1 MKTKKKITVVVK
13 PKKAKRATVTKTEI
27 TRLGKALRGLGGL
40 AGATLGNF
48 VGQGAIGSAVG
59 TNLGA
64 SLSRWLGSGAYSV
77 RSNSLVAAASRE
89 TSNGIPSMHRTST
102 SIVVTH
108 KEYLGEILGNT
119 TFSVQNSFPLN
130 PGLALTFPWLSGLAH
145 QFQEY
150 RIRGLIFHYVPT
162 SGHAIASTNA
172 ALGTVMLQTS
182 YRASDSAPASKVEM
196 LNEFWASEGSPSES
210 FVHPVECDP
219 KQNPFSTLY
228 VRTGSVP
235 TGDTLLMYDLG
246 VTHVAVSGQQASGN
260 VLGDLWVSYDIELS
274 KPVAA
279 SNTTVDIISATGAF
293 TSPVV
298 ANLFSSGT
306 QTIKGWPFT
315 ASTNTITLPKGTV
328 GTFALLLQ
336 VIPSSTFSMWNS
348 GGGALAVTYTNATAY
363 TGGPTGTGVMNQSL
377 AAGAT
382 FANGAYQVDY
392 FTVADPL
399 KQAIIT
405 YASGSWTGTA
415 SAANIVLS
423 QLA

>member
-1 MKTKKKITVVVK
+1 
-13 PKKAKRATVTKTEI
+13 
-27 TRLGKALRGLGGL
+27 
-40 AGATLGNF
+40 
-48 VGQGAIGSAVG
+48 
-59 TNLGA
+59 
-64 SLSRWLGSGAYSV
+64 
-77 RSNSLVAAASRE
+77 
-89 TSNGIPSMHRTST
+89 MHRTST

-108 KEYLGEILGNT
+108 KEYLGEITGST

-130 PGLALTFPWLSGLAH
+130 PGMALTFPWLSGLAH

-150 RIRGLIFHYVPT
+150 RIRGLIFHYIPT
-162 SGHAIASTNA
+162 SGHAISSTNA
-172 ALGTVMLQTS
+172 ALGTVMLQTT
-182 YRASDSAPASKVEM
+182 YRASDTAPSSKIEM

-235 TGDTLLMYDLG
+235 AGDTLLMYDLG

-279 SNTTVDIISATGAF
+279 SNTTSDIISATGSF

-298 ANLFSSGT
+298 NNLFSSGT

-315 ASTNTITLPKGTV
+315 AATNTITMSKGML
-328 GTFALLLQ
+328 GTFALVLQ
-336 VIPSSTFSMWNS
+336 VIPSTTFTMWNNVET
-348 GGGALAVTYTNATAY
+348 ALVVTYTNATAY
-363 TGGPTGTGVMNQSL
+363 TGGPSGTASMTTAISAGSVIADGVCHVN
-377 AAGAT
+377 
-382 FANGAYQVDY
+382 Y
-392 FTVADPL
+392 FTVTDRTKPVT
-399 KQAIIT
+399 IT
-405 YASGSWTGTA
+405 YSAGLWTGTA
-415 SAANIVLS
+415 STANVILS